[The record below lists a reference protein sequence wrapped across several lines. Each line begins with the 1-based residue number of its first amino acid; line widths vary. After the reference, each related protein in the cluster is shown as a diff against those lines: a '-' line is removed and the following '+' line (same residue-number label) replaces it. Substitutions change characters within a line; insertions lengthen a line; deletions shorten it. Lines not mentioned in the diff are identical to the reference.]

1 MSIWSRVRNFEG
13 RVFALER
20 LTDSV
25 VAEYAAVLKTKRSA
39 LTCLENMVT
48 CESCGCAVVKGQE
61 VAGAVEIR
69 RRSPQ
74 KAPENLTQVGI
85 WQWHMVGYFP
95 GHPTEPYLHTPV
107 YCKRCAGEKAKPKRS
122 HHKK

>member
-1 MSIWSRVRNFEG
+1 MSIWSRVRNVEG

-39 LTCLENMVT
+39 LICLENMVT

-61 VAGAVEIR
+61 CKGEAEIR
-69 RRSPQ
+69 YKRM
-74 KAPENLTQVGI
+74 KVNG
-85 WQWHMVGYFP
+85 
-95 GHPTEPYLHTPV
+95 PYGFVFSYDDMASDPYAHTPV

-122 HHKK
+122 HHKDK

>member
-1 MSIWSRVRNFEG
+1 MSIWSRLKELEG
-13 RVFALER
+13 
-20 LTDSV
+20 V
-25 VAEYAAVLKTKRSA
+25 VECENKVICDHAKIFMPRAEL
-39 LTCLENMVT
+39 LTCD
-48 CESCGCAVVKGQE
+48 SCGCAVVKGQE
-61 VAGAVEIR
+61 VKGAVEIR

-74 KAPENLTQVGI
+74 KDPENLTQVGI